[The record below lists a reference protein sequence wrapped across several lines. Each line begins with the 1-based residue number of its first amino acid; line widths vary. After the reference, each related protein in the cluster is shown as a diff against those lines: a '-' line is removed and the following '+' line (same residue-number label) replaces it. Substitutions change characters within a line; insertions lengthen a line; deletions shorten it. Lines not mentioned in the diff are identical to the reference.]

1 MTQYVGA
8 VTVVSVTETP
18 TRRERLRRQT
28 LDEIKAHALEQ
39 VTEGGARALSLNAI
53 AKAMGMSGPG
63 IYRYF
68 DSRDALLA
76 ALVTDGYRELT
87 AALEAAPPR
96 LEDVGRAYREW
107 ALAHPRRYEL
117 LFGVRPVADSEEA
130 IATVHGGMLVLLR
143 VLGELAGTEPSAP
156 SGALDEQ
163 LVDWSRRRGGDAPPR
178 VLRLGVLTWTRL
190 HGIVSLEL
198 AGVFAAMDIDAALL
212 CEAELRDVARSLTS
226 GLS

>member
-1 MTQYVGA
+1 MA
-8 VTVVSVTETP
+8 VTVVLVTEAP
-18 TRRERLRRQT
+18 TRRERLRRQS

-39 VTEGGARALSLNAI
+39 VAEGGARALSLNAI

-68 DSRDALLA
+68 ESRDALLA
-76 ALVTDGYRELT
+76 TLVTDGYRDLT

-96 LEDVGRAYREW
+96 LEEVGRAYRGW

-117 LFGVRPVADSEEA
+117 LFGVRPEGFADTEEA

-143 VLGELAGTEPSAP
+143 VLGGLAGTESAAP
-156 SGALDEQ
+156 RDALDEQ
-163 LVDWSRRRGGDAPPR
+163 LVAWARRRGDGAAPPL

-198 AGVFAAMDIDAALL
+198 AGVFAAMEIDAGLL
-212 CEAELRDVARSLTS
+212 CEAELRDVVSAFV
-226 GLS
+226 

>member
-1 MTQYVGA
+1 MTEA
-8 VTVVSVTETP
+8 P

-39 VTEGGARALSLNAI
+39 VAEGGARALSLNAI

-76 ALVTDGYRELT
+76 ALVTDGYRELA

-96 LEDVGRAYREW
+96 LEEVGRAYRGW

-117 LFGVRPVADSEEA
+117 LFGVRPEGLADTEEA

-143 VLGELAGTEPSAP
+143 VLGELVGTAPSAP
-156 SGALDEQ
+156 DDALDKQ
-163 LVDWSRRRGGDAPPR
+163 LVAWSHRRGGAAPPL

-198 AGVFAAMDIDAALL
+198 AGVFAAMEIDAGLL
-212 CEAELRDVARSLTS
+212 CEAELRDIARSAAPLP
-226 GLS
+226 